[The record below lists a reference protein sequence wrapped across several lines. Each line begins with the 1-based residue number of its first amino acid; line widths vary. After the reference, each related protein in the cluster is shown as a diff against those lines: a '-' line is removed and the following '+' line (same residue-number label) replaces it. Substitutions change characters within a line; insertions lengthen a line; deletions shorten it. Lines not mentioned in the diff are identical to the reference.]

1 MEPDASDAKSS
12 QYVALSRGF
21 GLVDLAGWS
30 SVKLTGADRQK
41 FLNNF
46 STNDV
51 GRLAPGDSCE
61 SFFCNVKGRIVGHGL
76 ITCRASELVII
87 GPPRQGSELAAHLNR
102 YIIREDVAV
111 WDSTSD
117 RRYLLAAGGPAARS
131 AILELAPTL
140 DVAHSWQRPLTNGA
154 TTVVDANVHWIYW
167 KLLAPHF
174 SGLIEAG
181 SDDAAAVARAL
192 CERQA
197 MVCDL
202 AAFETLRI
210 EAGLPL
216 FGVDFDQQNLPQEI
230 GRDSQAIS
238 FNKGCYLGQE
248 TVARIDALG
257 HVNQH
262 LALVEISSNVVP
274 AAGTELSRDG
284 AVVGRISSATYSP
297 ALGNVLA
304 LAMVRRGHHAIGS
317 TLTSAAGSCRVIGP
331 PAQTMPAA
339 NEQ

>member
-30 SVKLTGADRQK
+30 SVTLTGADRQK

-131 AILELAPTL
+131 AISVTKMQPN
-140 DVAHSWQRPLTNGA
+140 AHARNGR
-154 TTVVDANVHWIYW
+154 
-167 KLLAPHF
+167 
-174 SGLIEAG
+174 SGG
-181 SDDAAAVARAL
+181 Y
-192 CERQA
+192 
-197 MVCDL
+197 
-202 AAFETLRI
+202 FENS
-210 EAGLPL
+210 
-216 FGVDFDQQNLPQEI
+216 QN
-230 GRDSQAIS
+230 
-238 FNKGCYLGQE
+238 C
-248 TVARIDALG
+248 
-257 HVNQH
+257 
-262 LALVEISSNVVP
+262 
-274 AAGTELSRDG
+274 
-284 AVVGRISSATYSP
+284 
-297 ALGNVLA
+297 
-304 LAMVRRGHHAIGS
+304 
-317 TLTSAAGSCRVIGP
+317 TLTMLEYGYALP
-331 PAQTMPAA
+331 
-339 NEQ
+339 